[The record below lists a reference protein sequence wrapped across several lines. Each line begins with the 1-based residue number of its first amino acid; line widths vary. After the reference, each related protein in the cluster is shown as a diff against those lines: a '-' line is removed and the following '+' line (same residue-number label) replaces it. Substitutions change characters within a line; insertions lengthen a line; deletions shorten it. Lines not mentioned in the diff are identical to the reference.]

1 MERRFVQFELWQD
14 CFQNCKFCYN
24 KKTMH
29 IYNSQRQFDNIKFVN
44 DFLDTPEILDYNTFG
59 LIGGEFF
66 GGEIKSEE
74 VLKQFLEL
82 IDRICSFENIKQILI
97 TSNLMYKDCSLLLN
111 VCDKI
116 QSKNKDLLICT
127 SYDTIYRFNDTTLK
141 YWEDNMR
148 ILSEKNIKTHVET
161 ILTADFIDKVLKKE
175 FNIKDFEEKYNTRID
190 YCAPNSGFGFSDKY
204 EMDKVLPNFFPTR
217 NSMIKFLQ
225 YCVANKMIRAKSLF
239 DMEKL
244 NSQLLFQAVNGKFVR
259 LEDRVKRNSLMPADD
274 PRKSGYIDTEIPMWK
289 DIELFRRLV

>member
-24 KKTMH
+24 KKTIH
-29 IYNSQRQFDNIKFVN
+29 AYNFQRQLDNIKFVN

-66 GGEIKSEE
+66 GGEIKSEK

-116 QSKNKDLLICT
+116 KSK
-127 SYDTIYRFNDTTLK
+127 
-141 YWEDNMR
+141 
-148 ILSEKNIKTHVET
+148 
-161 ILTADFIDKVLKKE
+161 
-175 FNIKDFEEKYNTRID
+175 
-190 YCAPNSGFGFSDKY
+190 
-204 EMDKVLPNFFPTR
+204 
-217 NSMIKFLQ
+217 KF
-225 YCVANKMIRAKSLF
+225 
-239 DMEKL
+239 
-244 NSQLLFQAVNGKFVR
+244 
-259 LEDRVKRNSLMPADD
+259 
-274 PRKSGYIDTEIPMWK
+274 
-289 DIELFRRLV
+289 